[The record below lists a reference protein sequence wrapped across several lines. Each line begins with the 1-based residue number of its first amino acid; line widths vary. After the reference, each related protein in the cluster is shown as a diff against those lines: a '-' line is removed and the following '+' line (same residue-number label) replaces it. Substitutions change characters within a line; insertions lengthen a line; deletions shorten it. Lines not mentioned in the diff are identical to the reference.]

1 MLVSLGGEFMD
12 KLEQMEIMS
21 ERIGEKCDGYDTCD
35 ECPISNKNSCFGY
48 TGIENYDA
56 LKENCKRMDI
66 DISDLANEP
75 EQSMQSNSKPEDFT
89 KDDIEPG
96 YLLQLKENKFVIAM
110 GEKRNL
116 FFYFFDINK
125 SQLNGYAFCLEDIR
139 GDFTA
144 LGRMAII
151 TVYGHTFSK
160 ILGLSDRLIL
170 WERKGN
176 DCKIY
181 NIETSE
187 QSIKISPNAN
197 TYLTDDI
204 YGDIYIEN
212 LSSSDEYMCIKRE
225 NLPGLISA
233 LQEIQGLYEEAKE

>member
-21 ERIGEKCDGYDTCD
+21 ERISKKCTGLPCRKCPLRESTSDFCYNFDDIKDYD
-35 ECPISNKNSCFGY
+35 I
-48 TGIENYDA
+48 
-56 LKENCKRMDI
+56 LKEHCEIMGI
-66 DISDLANEP
+66 DISDLIG
-75 EQSMQSNSKPEDFT
+75 FT
-89 KDDIEPG
+89 KSDIEPG

-139 GDFTA
+139 DDFTA

-233 LQEIQGLYEEAKE
+233 LQEIQELYEEAKE